1 MYEALPTDPKNSKT
15 ESRFSIVIE
24 RPSTEICKIKAVQ
37 KNTESERVLYV
48 KADLFDCK
56 VYSELPDFIDK
67 ISFVSSLS
75 MRLSVSC
82 GIAVSVFYSSFARGV
97 SALEVING

>member
-24 RPSTEICKIKAVQ
+24 RPSIEICKINAVQ
-37 KNTESERVLYV
+37 KNTESDRFLYV

-56 VYSELPDFIDK
+56 VYSELPDFTDK

-82 GIAVSVFYSSFARGV
+82 GMPASVFYSSAARGV
-97 SALEVING
+97 SSFEVISG